1 MTCQYTHYGAFTVME
16 KKNRKIK
23 VYSKSQSLQGGYF
36 SKYKEV
42 PAILLSGEWLAKC
55 NFNIGD
61 RINVEVSD
69 GQLVVKKELLD

>member
-1 MTCQYTHYGAFTVME
+1 ME
-16 KKNRKIK
+16 KKNRKLKI
-23 VYSKSQSLQGGYF
+23 YSKSQCHQDGYF

-61 RINVEVSD
+61 HINVEVSD
-69 GQLVVKKELLD
+69 GQLVVKKLTHFT

>member
-16 KKNRKIK
+16 KKNRNLK
-23 VYSKSQSLQGGYF
+23 VYSKSQCHQDGYF

-61 RINVEVSD
+61 HINVEMSD

>member
-1 MTCQYTHYGAFTVME
+1 MKE
-16 KKNRKIK
+16 NRKLK
-23 VYSKSQSLQGGYF
+23 VYSKSQCHQEGYV

-42 PAILLSGEWLAKC
+42 PAILLSREWLAKC

-61 RINVEVSD
+61 HINVEVSD